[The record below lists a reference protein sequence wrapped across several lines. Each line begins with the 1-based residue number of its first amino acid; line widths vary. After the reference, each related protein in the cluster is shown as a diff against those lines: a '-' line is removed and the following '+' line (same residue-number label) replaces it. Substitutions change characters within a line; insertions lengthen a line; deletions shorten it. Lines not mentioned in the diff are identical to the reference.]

1 MDGIHQHLALTV
13 SAVRQLDFRFNL
25 VRIGVLGF
33 RHRDFKGKL
42 LVKSQTVQP
51 CHKIVFADFKGCPCK
66 VYVIRVNIGIFKVDR
81 AVAVKGGNVISAPA
95 RILPPA

>member
-1 MDGIHQHLALTV
+1 MDGIYQHLALTV

-42 LVKSQTVQP
+42 LVKSQPVQP
-51 CHKIVFADFKGCPCK
+51 CHKIVFADFQGCPCK

-95 RILPPA
+95 RILLPA